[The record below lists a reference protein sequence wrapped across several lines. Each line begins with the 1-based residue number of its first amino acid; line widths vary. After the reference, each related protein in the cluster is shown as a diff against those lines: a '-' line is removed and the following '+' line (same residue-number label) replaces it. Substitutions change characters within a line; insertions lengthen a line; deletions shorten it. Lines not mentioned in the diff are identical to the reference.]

1 MDKFNYCV
9 GRKYGQGFSSFSVNN
24 RKWGKANTSTIPF
37 TAQLNE
43 IQYGTMEDA
52 EKFKQYCERQTGR
65 KYEIY
70 KIEKLKKEKIKSNG
84 NQ

>member
-1 MDKFNYCV
+1 MYFVFCNL
-9 GRKYGQGFSSFSVNN
+9 RI
-24 RKWGKANTSTIPF
+24 T
-37 TAQLNE
+37 
-43 IQYGTMEDA
+43 EDA

-70 KIEKLKKEKIKSNG
+70 KIEKLKKQKIKSNG

>member
-9 GRKYGQGFSSFSVNN
+9 GRKYGQGFSSFSINN
-24 RKWGKANTSTIPF
+24 RKWGRANTSTIPF

-52 EKFKQYCERQTGR
+52 EKFKQFLIDNS
-65 KYEIY
+65 YEIIRELETINTEWI
-70 KIEKLKKEKIKSNG
+70 KFNAKKK
-84 NQ
+84 